1 MNPIVVIGE
10 GGHSKV
16 IQDIIFAVGG
26 YQIIA
31 ILDDKYKDVHDR
43 DGILYG
49 PVSAVSSI
57 IDRDPNMKLIIA
69 IGNNQ
74 VRAEIV
80 KRIEPQYKENIS
92 VRWLH

>member
-31 ILDDKYKDVHDR
+31 ILDDKYKVHHQ
-43 DGILYG
+43 IL
-49 PVSAVSSI
+49 
-57 IDRDPNMKLIIA
+57 
-69 IGNNQ
+69 
-74 VRAEIV
+74 
-80 KRIEPQYKENIS
+80 
-92 VRWLH
+92 